1 MEVTE
6 IQSILPILVFAIPI
20 VFSIPIFFVRG
31 RKAFREWLAVGG
43 LVVTLIITILI
54 YLKVVAVGEVRALV
68 WHEWFY
74 VDGLSIIM
82 EFIVLV
88 MGIIIVLYSTKY
100 IAHEAP
106 EAGEGKLSLYYGL
119 LLLFVGIMNWTCA
132 TNSLI
137 TLYVALELGTLAT
150 TYLVAF
156 DWRRRSLEAGYKYLL
171 LITVGVIFSLLGGV
185 LLYSAAGS
193 KGALFLNE
201 LGKVAPQI
209 PHTIALVCCGLFIA
223 GFGTKAGLIPFHAW
237 LPDAHAEAPAP
248 ISVLLSGVIINMG
261 AYALARTVT
270 IFAPLYHEVVL
281 FMAIIGSVTMIL
293 GILMALAQDDLK
305 RLLAYSSV
313 SEMGF
318 IVAGLGLGTY
328 LGIYG
333 GLFHMINH
341 TIMKGLLFFCSGA
354 LLYAAGT
361 RKISELRFIPKR
373 MLITNFCFIVA
384 ALAIGGMPPFNGFM
398 SELALSLALGQ
409 AGLLWAAIILIVAGF
424 LTLIA
429 LIWAGYR
436 IFWTKPTLKLAPTN
450 PRRREAKE
458 VPPLMWGGMLFLAIL
473 CILFGVYSQVL
484 YPLLNSAANGIMAI
498 LPVP

>member
-1 MEVTE
+1 MEVTK
-6 IQSILPILVFAIPI
+6 IQSILPILVFAIPMA
-20 VFSIPIFFVRG
+20 FSIPIFFARG
-31 RKAFREWLAVGG
+31 HKALREWLAVGG
-43 LVVTLIITILI
+43 LVATLIITILI
-54 YLKVVAVGEVRALV
+54 YLNVVAAEEVRALI
-68 WHEWFY
+68 WNEWFY
-74 VDGLSIIM
+74 VDGLSVLM
-82 EFIVLV
+82 EFIVSV
-88 MGIIIVLYSTKY
+88 MGIIIVLYSIKY
-100 IAHEAP
+100 IAHEAH
-106 EAGEGKLSLYYGL
+106 EASEGKLSLYYGL

-261 AYALARTVT
+261 AYSLVRTVT

-293 GILMALAQDDLK
+293 GILMALVQDDLK

-333 GLFHMINH
+333 GLFHMVNH

-354 LLYAAGT
+354 LLYATGT
-361 RKISELRFIPKR
+361 RKISELSSIPKK
-373 MLITNFCFIVA
+373 MLITNFCFFVA

-424 LTLIA
+424 LTLVA

-436 IFWTKPTLKLAPTN
+436 IFWKKPSLKLAPTN
-450 PRRREAKE
+450 PGRKEAKE
-458 VPPLMWGGMLFLAIL
+458 VPALMWGGMLFLAFL
-473 CILFGVYSQVL
+473 CILFGVYSQGI

>member
-1 MEVTE
+1 MAVTE
-6 IQSILPILVFAIPI
+6 IKSILPLLVTAIPV
-20 VFSIPIFFVRG
+20 VFSIPIFFIRG
-31 RKAFREWLAVGG
+31 RKAFREWLAIGG
-43 LVVTLIITILI
+43 IAVTLMVTVLI
-54 YLKVVAVGEVRALV
+54 YLNVVVAGEVRALV
-68 WHEWFY
+68 WQDWFY
-74 VDGLSIIM
+74 VDGLSVLM
-82 EFIVLV
+82 EFIVAV
-88 MGIIIVLYSTKY
+88 MGIIIVLYSMKY
-100 IAHEAP
+100 IAHEEPKASQ
-106 EAGEGKLSLYYGL
+106 GKLSLYYGL
-119 LLLFVGIMNWTCA
+119 LLLFMGIMNWTCA

-137 TLYVALELGTLAT
+137 TLYVTLELGTVAT

-171 LITVGVIFSLLGGV
+171 LITVGVVFSLLGGV

-193 KGALFLNE
+193 KGALSLNE

-261 AYALARTVT
+261 AYSLVRTVT
-270 IFAPLYHEVVL
+270 VFAPLYHEVVL
-281 FMAIIGSVTMIL
+281 FMAIIGSVTMVL
-293 GILMALAQDDLK
+293 GILMALVQDDLK
-305 RLLAYSSV
+305 RLLAFSSV

-318 IVAGLGLGTY
+318 IVTGLGLGTY

-333 GLFHMINH
+333 GLFHMVNH
-341 TIMKGLLFFCSGA
+341 SIMKGLLFFCSGA
-354 LLYAAGT
+354 LLYATGT
-361 RKISELRFIPKR
+361 RKISELRLIPKK
-373 MLITNFCFIVA
+373 MLITSFCFIVA

-409 AGLLWAAIILIVAGF
+409 AGLLWAAIILIIAGF
-424 LTLIA
+424 LTLVA

-436 IFWTKPTLKLAPTN
+436 IFWTKPNPELAPAK

-458 VPPLMWGGMLFLAIL
+458 VPALMWGGMIFLAIL
-473 CILFGVYSQVL
+473 CVLFGVYSQAV
-484 YPLLNSAANGIMAI
+484 YPLLNSAANGVAAI
-498 LPVP
+498 LPAP

>member
-1 MEVTE
+1 MEVTK
-6 IQSILPILVFAIPI
+6 IQSILPILVFAVPMAL
-20 VFSIPIFFVRG
+20 SIPIFFARG
-31 RKAFREWLAVGG
+31 RKAFREWLAIGG
-43 LVVTLIITILI
+43 LVATLIITILI
-54 YLKVVAVGEVRALV
+54 YLNVVATGETKALV
-68 WHEWFY
+68 WNEWFY
-74 VDGLSIIM
+74 VDGLSVLM
-82 EFIVLV
+82 EFIVAV

-100 IAHEAP
+100 VAHGEP

-119 LLLFVGIMNWTCA
+119 LVLFVGIMNWTCA

-171 LITVGVIFSLLGGV
+171 LITVGVVFSLLGGV

-201 LGKVAPQI
+201 LGKLAPQI
-209 PHTIALVCCGLFIA
+209 PHTIALVSCGLFIA

-261 AYALARTVT
+261 AYSLVRTVT

-281 FMAIIGSVTMIL
+281 FMAIIGSVTMVL
-293 GILMALAQDDLK
+293 GILMALVQDDLK
-305 RLLAYSSV
+305 RLLAFSSV

-333 GLFHMINH
+333 GLFHMLNH

-354 LLYAAGT
+354 LLYATGT
-361 RKISELRFIPKR
+361 RKISELRFIPKK
-373 MLITNFCFIVA
+373 MLITSFCFIVA

-409 AGLLWAAIILIVAGF
+409 SGLLWVAIVLIVAGF
-424 LTLIA
+424 LTLVA

-436 IFWTKPTLKLAPTN
+436 IFWTKPNLKLAPAN
-450 PRRREAKE
+450 PKPREAKE
-458 VPPLMWGGMLFLAIL
+458 VPALMWGGMLFLAIL